1 MNVLPCSLA
10 FAAGVTVY
18 LSFVTL
24 IPESIE
30 QFHKCVDTESKTAT
44 LPELYTLL
52 CVILG
57 LLITFS
63 METLFHHLG
72 VDTHNHD
79 DHTEAPCEDQ
89 ANMTDSESQRA
100 DNIIL
105 FDSEVI
111 SKPVNVSEEST
122 NYSRVSYSL
131 AFALILHHFPE
142 GIATFISLYYDLEFG
157 ISVALAL
164 ILHEIPSGICIGV
177 PIYLSSGSKTKPFI
191 LCFIAAIAYPIGAF
205 SGWIII
211 ETATG
216 EFTDIFIAII
226 IGITGGIM
234 LYISFIELLPTAII
248 AANNC
253 SLSSDKNEKEICYK
267 NVYTLS
273 IVMLFCG
280 FLVMTISNILLNVVG
295 AHSH

>member
-1 MNVLPCSLA
+1 MKQITIIAFFMLYVTTTMSETEHVHEHADSTEDNTENIWTAIAITSSAGFASFLGALAIFCIKKEHMNVLPCSLA

-111 SKPVNVSEEST
+111 SKPVNVSE
-122 NYSRVSYSL
+122 
-131 AFALILHHFPE
+131 
-142 GIATFISLYYDLEFG
+142 
-157 ISVALAL
+157 
-164 ILHEIPSGICIGV
+164 
-177 PIYLSSGSKTKPFI
+177 
-191 LCFIAAIAYPIGAF
+191 
-205 SGWIII
+205 
-211 ETATG
+211 
-216 EFTDIFIAII
+216 
-226 IGITGGIM
+226 
-234 LYISFIELLPTAII
+234 
-248 AANNC
+248 
-253 SLSSDKNEKEICYK
+253 
-267 NVYTLS
+267 
-273 IVMLFCG
+273 
-280 FLVMTISNILLNVVG
+280 
-295 AHSH
+295 